1 MSVRTFTTE
10 TELIEAYASYV
21 IELISETLKTQDRFS
36 LSLSGGSS
44 PIKVFRVWKE
54 TYEKAINWSKV
65 DFFFGDERYV
75 PFEDP
80 QNNALMAYNE
90 LFRPLGI
97 HEEQIF
103 RINTT
108 LPAETAAAD
117 YKETIEQYFG
127 AEPIIFDLIMLGLGD
142 DAHTASLF
150 PGTNVI
156 DEIGINVRA
165 AYLPDNVTR
174 ITLSAALINQ
184 ANNVAFLTFGEKKA
198 EAVKHIFESEFNP
211 TKYPA
216 QLIKPIHGK
225 LEWFLDDASVSLLS

>member
-1 MSVRTFTTE
+1 MSVRTFATE

-21 IELISETLKTQDRFS
+21 IGLASESLKTQERFS

-44 PIKVFRVWKE
+44 PIKVFRIWKE
-54 TYEKAINWSKV
+54 KYERALDWSKI

-75 PFEDP
+75 PFDDP

-90 LFRPLGI
+90 LFNPLGI
-97 HEEQIF
+97 HESQIY
-103 RINTT
+103 RIDTS
-108 LPAETAAAD
+108 LVAETAAAS
-117 YKETIEQYFG
+117 YQETLEQYFG

-156 DEIGINVRA
+156 DEIGITVRA
-165 AYLPDNVTR
+165 AYLPNNVTR

-225 LEWFLDDASVSLLS
+225 LEWFLDDAAVSLLS